1 MDKINLLQNAIN
13 FAKQNPDSRE
23 AVELRKRIESGMYKA
38 ELAQIKQSKNVAN
51 VSETPRTFMEKVAG
65 FTGGEKIAQ
74 GLGQALAN
82 KEISKSIEDTQKSQ
96 MEIQGNLIKAIKDKT
111 AMGGD
116 STRLENA
123 LKMIT
128 EDISNVGSGAEK
140 LLNQKELTTKQ
151 VLGDALQL
159 GTTVL
164 GAGTLP
170 GIAKKTVG
178 ATGIVAGVK
187 QGAIQGAKV
196 GAVYGASSGISQ
208 GLKEDKDL
216 GGIVKSGL
224 TGAVVGGVSGGV
236 LGGVVGGVSGGLKQ
250 RALTKATKETDF
262 AQDLVSPKATEAV
275 KEQALKEGR
284 VTEQGLLS
292 ASKITPSKRDLQL
305 ADAVQG
311 VVSSKKSSIQNIDA
325 ITSKVKD
332 INTGVKTYVKVNKV
346 PFNTKQLTSQLNKGK
361 DELKLIFASDKNAE
375 KTYNAVV
382 KEFIKHVK
390 SKDTAGLLDARQ
402 AFDKIPAIRK
412 LLESQG
418 LGENV
423 KKEIVL
429 TARTK
434 ANEYIAS
441 LLPKG
446 NKFRETL
453 LKESKMIEAIGNIVD
468 KSTGQINKNKLQ
480 VLTEK
485 YPILK
490 YWTSLAIGAGG
501 VGVGSVIIGSSD

>member
-1 MDKINLLQNAIN
+1 MTLDEIN
-13 FAKQNPDSRE
+13 AKYGKPVTAQTNSSLASRWGTQ
-23 AVELRKRIESGMYKA
+23 AVPEKK
-38 ELAQIKQSKNVAN
+38 
-51 VSETPRTFMEKVAG
+51 TFMEKVAG

-82 KEISKSIEDTQKSQ
+82 KEISKNIEDTQKSQ
-96 MEIQGNLIKAIKDKT
+96 FEIQGNLIKTIKDKT
-111 AMGGD
+111 AMGQD
-116 STRLENA
+116 TSRLENA
-123 LKMIT
+123 LKLLN
-128 EDISNVGSGAEK
+128 EDISNVGGGAEK
-140 LLNQKELTTKQ
+140 LMNQKELTTKE
-151 VLGDALQL
+151 VVGDVLQL

-170 GIAKKTVG
+170 GVAKKTVA
-178 ATGIVAGVK
+178 ATGIGAGIK
-187 QGAIQGAKV
+187 QGAIQGSKA
-196 GAVYGASSGISQ
+196 GGIYGASSGVS
-208 GLKEDKDL
+208 GALKENKTA
-216 GGIVKSGL
+216 GEI
-224 TGAVVGGVSGGV
+224 AVGGVTGAIGGAV
-236 LGGVVGGVSGGLKQ
+236 TGGILGGAVGGISGGLKQ
-250 RALTKATKETDF
+250 RAINKLTKETNF
-262 AQDLVSPKATEAV
+262 TQDLVSPKATEAV
-275 KEQALKEGR
+275 KQQAFKEGR

-305 ADAVQG
+305 ADAVKD

-332 INTGVKTYVKVNKV
+332 INTGVKAYVSSKKV
-346 PFNTKQLTSQLNKGK
+346 PFNTKQLTAQLNKGK
-361 DELKLIFASDKNAE
+361 NELKLIFASDKNAE

-382 KEFIKHVK
+382 KEFIKNVQK
-390 SKDTAGLLDARQ
+390 KDTAGLLDARQ

-423 KKEIVL
+423 KREIVL

-441 LLPKG
+441 LLPQG

-468 KSTGQINKNKLQ
+468 KSTTQINKNKLQ
-480 VLTEK
+480 ILTEK